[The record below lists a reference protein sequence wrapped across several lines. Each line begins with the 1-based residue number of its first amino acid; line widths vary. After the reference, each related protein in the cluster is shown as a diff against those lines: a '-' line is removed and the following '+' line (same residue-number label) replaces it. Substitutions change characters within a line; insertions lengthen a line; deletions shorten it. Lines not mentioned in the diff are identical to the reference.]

1 MAHTHQQQF
10 ENTAVTNA
18 FLGALNAF
26 VRNAIGKWNSTAD
39 ILNYLIKVSPIPAGK
54 VDKINDEWL
63 YRLEDFTR
71 SLSSDDVTYAAGQLL
86 GDVGTVVAEYLLLG
100 KVISLLGKVA
110 GKIGQ
115 GIKGITYYLSNG
127 MPAAADGVIAIG
139 GAKAIAISGSLKSAL
154 VSAGDILFNY
164 SAFENDWDK
173 LKEEWEEAENG
184 DEKYSVSESRRQ
196 HILDGEGPSDPGHG
210 PNRGFSEGAFPDSWT
225 DDQAISAIEDV
236 ANNPKSTWKQSTG
249 PGYRT
254 APITYGGPD
263 ANAPLTTSSGNP
275 VRFIVRGQNHG
286 LNIEVI
292 VEPNGEGIITG
303 YCIGK

>member
-1 MAHTHQQQF
+1 MGQHQTW

-86 GDVGTVVAEYLLLG
+86 GDVGTVVVEYLLLG

-127 MPAAADGVIAIG
+127 MPAAADGVIAIEG
-139 GAKAIAISGSLKSAL
+139 TGAIAISGSLKSAL
-154 VSAGDILFNY
+154 ASAGDILFNY
-164 SAFENDWDK
+164 SAFKNDWNT
-173 LKEEWEEAENG
+173 LK
-184 DEKYSVSESRRQ
+184 S
-196 HILDGEGPSDPGHG
+196 
-210 PNRGFSEGAFPDSWT
+210 
-225 DDQAISAIEDV
+225 
-236 ANNPKSTWKQSTG
+236 
-249 PGYRT
+249 
-254 APITYGGPD
+254 D
-263 ANAPLTTSSGNP
+263 ANSHVTSEEGTPDYVRDNRVPQDRETVLSGDDYQRTNYRNKGAQVYEKDGRYYCRDTFHKGESAHLEVFDRFGRHLGEADPLTGELIPGTADPSK
-275 VRFIVRGQNHG
+275 I
-286 LNIEVI
+286 LNLR
-292 VEPNGEGIITG
+292 
-303 YCIGK
+303 